1 MRQYKREK
9 LRRNHRKMKGYDWA
23 TALGPVLILEKLSS
37 AEESQVGRP
46 ENRCSGCFDSLHT
59 LVSNTGF

>member
-1 MRQYKREK
+1 
-9 LRRNHRKMKGYDWA
+9 MKGYDWA
-23 TALGPVLILEKLSS
+23 TALGPALILEKLSS